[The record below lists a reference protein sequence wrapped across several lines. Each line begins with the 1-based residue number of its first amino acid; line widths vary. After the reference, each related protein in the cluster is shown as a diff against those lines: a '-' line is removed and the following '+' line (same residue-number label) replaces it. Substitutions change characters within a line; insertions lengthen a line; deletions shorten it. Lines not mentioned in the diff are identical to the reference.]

1 MPTGQLTLSADALAA
16 MDRHAAA
23 GYPHEVVGVMA
34 GRGGRVERIAALVNE
49 RADRPQ
55 DRYQVSGLA
64 VQRAEQAL
72 EAEGFEILGYYHTHP
87 DHPARYSDT
96 DRDQALPNLSYLI
109 LSIVGGA
116 RADVRA
122 WRLREDRTA
131 MDEQPVTFEESR

>member
-87 DHPARYSDT
+87 DHPARYSDF
-96 DRDQALPNLSYLI
+96 DRDHALPNLSYVI
-109 LSIVGGA
+109 LSVVEG
-116 RADVRA
+116 RRVDLRS
-122 WRLREDRTA
+122 WRLRDDRSE
-131 MDEQPVTFEESR
+131 MDEQPVQLEETP